1 MHWKVKAKLG
11 HMRIGLLAGRTGLT
25 TKTLRF
31 YEDAG
36 LLPAPP
42 RTTAGY
48 RDYPQDTVARVT
60 FIRAARSA
68 GLTLAEIRGILALR
82 DSGNAP
88 CEHVTGL
95 IDQHL
100 ADVERRLTELTRTRN
115 ALRDL
120 RGRAA
125 TTDPADCTAD
135 QVCSILTPSTS
146 P

>member
-1 MHWKVKAKLG
+1 
-11 HMRIGLLAGRTGLT
+11 MRIGLLAERTGLT

-48 RDYPQDTVARVT
+48 RDFPQETVARVT
-60 FIRAARSA
+60 FIRAAQSA

-88 CEHVTGL
+88 CEHVTDL
-95 IDQHL
+95 IGRHL
-100 ADVERRLTELTRTRN
+100 DDVERRIAELARTRN

-120 RGRAA
+120 QGRAA
-125 TTDPADCTAD
+125 ATDPADCTAD
-135 QVCSILTPSTS
+135 QVCSILTTAPSST
-146 P
+146 